1 MNIIPLLMIDYIFGI
16 IIDNFLET
24 HILKIANI
32 LIYLTLI
39 SIAKSRQVK
48 LDEKSIIIAVAFFLK
63 NIIILCFLILLS

>member
-1 MNIIPLLMIDYIFGI
+1 MIDYIFGI